1 MMPEMDGHEVCRK
14 LKADEKT
21 RDIPVI
27 FVTAMGQESDETR
40 GLELGAVDY
49 ITKPISSAIVEARV
63 KTHLSLRQQTRD
75 LQEAKAVIEAQKD
88 RMQDELNVAK
98 NIQLSMLPQE
108 FPAYPDHD
116 EFMLHASMEAAR
128 EVGGDFYD
136 FFFIDEDHLCVCIG
150 DVSGKGVPAALFMA
164 ISKALIR
171 SRAKNDLSTASI
183 LTHVN
188 DEIDATNEAAMFVTV
203 FLAIIDIRTGNMLY
217 TNAGHN
223 PSYITR
229 EAGQLERLDS
239 LHGPVV
245 GALGGVAYK
254 EDSTNLLK
262 GDLLLAYTDGVT
274 EAMDSENNLFDE
286 SRLVDVLKAGD
297 NNDPEQVIQSTLYAV
312 KSFARGAEQSD
323 DITLLSLLFNKE
335 PAVEQAKVFSIKI
348 PNSLGEIDTVN
359 NAFTDFAQQSGIDNS
374 VVQKIKLVFDEL
386 LNNTI
391 SYGYKDEAEHFIEVG
406 VDLLEGRLRVTIE
419 DDATPFNPLS
429 NETPDTTLDI
439 DERDIGGLGIHLV
452 RNMMDEMTYKRG
464 IDKNIITL
472 IKHLDAE

>member
-1 MMPEMDGHEVCRK
+1 
-14 LKADEKT
+14 
-21 RDIPVI
+21 
-27 FVTAMGQESDETR
+27 
-40 GLELGAVDY
+40 
-49 ITKPISSAIVEARV
+49 
-63 KTHLSLRQQTRD
+63 
-75 LQEAKAVIEAQKD
+75 
-88 RMQDELNVAK
+88 
-98 NIQLSMLPQE
+98 
-108 FPAYPDHD
+108 
-116 EFMLHASMEAAR
+116 MLHASMEAAR

-203 FLAIIDIRTGNMLY
+203 FLAIINIRTGNMLY

-229 EAGQLERLDS
+229 EAGQLERLDN

-312 KSFARGAEQSD
+312 KSFVNGAEQSD

-335 PAVEQAKVFSIKI
+335 PLVEQAKVLRIKI

-359 NAFTDFAQQSGIDNS
+359 NAFTHFAQQSGIDNS
-374 VVQKIKLVFDEL
+374 AVQKIKLAFDEL

-406 VDLLEGRLRVTIE
+406 VDLLEGRLRITIE

-429 NETPDTTLDI
+429 SETPDTTLDI

-452 RNMMDEMTYKRG
+452 RNIMDEMTYKRG
-464 IDKNIITL
+464 IDKNLITL
-472 IKHLDAE
+472 IKYLDAE